1 MLRKRAFDEGH
12 FRKKPAGTAEKRCPA
27 SAILVLVLLWCALSF
42 PGCSTTINE
51 EKAKDADDEG
61 SLTELKADAEE
72 LKVVHSF

>member
-1 MLRKRAFDEGH
+1 MSKINCRNIFSGL
-12 FRKKPAGTAEKRCPA
+12 PAVGKRCPT
-27 SAILVLVLLWCALSF
+27 SAVLVLALLWCALSF